1 MPPRRAA
8 DGRCLRALRP
18 LSVRVQECEG
28 EGCDDTEVRDVLR
41 ARWSLGPPCLAR
53 TCIVTRA
60 DAVRSPQIQRL
71 ECTNSLGANGRQ
83 AGAVTQKG
91 SRVTVV
97 GCAASEC
104 GAWTC
109 SPFAADQQ
117 PLQGALS
124 SVTITCEE
132 LQLRDAGGQRAFRAG
147 SCSAI
152 YSLGTPPSIALP
164 GTTTG
169 VGRPPHAAAHVAA
182 DAADAHAA
190 SARVGVDSS
199 SRITDRDRDRDRDRK
214 AQVSRDSQRDAAVGV
229 DGVNAHV
236 LVDRVNA
243 HVLVDGVN
251 AHVLAQLTAL
261 GCGLAVQRFFV
272 FRLLSPKP

>member
-1 MPPRRAA
+1 M
-8 DGRCLRALRP
+8 RP
-18 LSVRVQECEG
+18 LSVRVQDCEG

-60 DAVRSPQIQRL
+60 DAVPFPQIQRL

-182 DAADAHAA
+182 DVEDAHAT

-199 SRITDRDRDRDRDRK
+199 SRVTDRDRDRDRDRK

-236 LVDRVNA
+236 LVD
-243 HVLVDGVN
+243 GVN

-261 GCGLAVQRFFV
+261 GCGLAV
-272 FRLLSPKP
+272 P

>member
-1 MPPRRAA
+1 
-8 DGRCLRALRP
+8 
-18 LSVRVQECEG
+18 VQDCEG

-60 DAVRSPQIQRL
+60 DAVPFPQIQRL
-71 ECTNSLGANGRQ
+71 ECTNSLAANGRQ
-83 AGAVTQKG
+83 EGAIAQKR
-91 SRVTVV
+91 STVTVV

-104 GAWTC
+104 GVWMCT
-109 SPFAADQQ
+109 PFGADQQ
-117 PLQGALS
+117 PLEGDFS

-152 YSLGTPPSIALP
+152 YSLGAPPSIALP

-169 VGRPPHAAAHVAA
+169 GGRPPHAAAHVEA
-182 DAADAHAA
+182 DAADFHAA
-190 SARVGVDSS
+190 SVCVDVESS
-199 SRITDRDRDRDRDRK
+199 NRDTDSDRDRDRDRK
-214 AQVSRDSQRDAAVGV
+214 AQVSRMRDAAVGV

-236 LVDRVNA
+236 LVDGVNA

-251 AHVLAQLTAL
+251 AHVLAKFTAL
-261 GCGLAVQRFFV
+261 GCGLAV
-272 FRLLSPKP
+272 P